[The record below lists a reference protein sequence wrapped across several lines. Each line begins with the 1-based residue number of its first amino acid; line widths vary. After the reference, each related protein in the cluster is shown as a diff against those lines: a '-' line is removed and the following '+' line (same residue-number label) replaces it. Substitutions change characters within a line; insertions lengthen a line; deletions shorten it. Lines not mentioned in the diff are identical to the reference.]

1 MKAPSMRNW
10 MMAVGLSAAL
20 VTPAYAQVA
29 VVDAGSIGHLLTQIE
44 KMKEQIQTQ
53 QDTLEAITGTSS
65 WDYGSFNEYSEN
77 LPEEWG
83 EVYNDA
89 MGGSSR
95 YSGDAQSVLDA
106 LREEVEGMNELEAA
120 NHINERIQEKNAID
134 RVMMQQAYDNHQL
147 ELREMEELAQE
158 IEEAETQKEI
168 QDLQARIQTA
178 QGAIQASHVKLQ
190 NMAMLQEVQNRLLED
205 QRDQAARNRLVGDG
219 SADSFQAPRIN

>member
-29 VVDAGSIGHLLTQIE
+29 VVDTGSIGHLLTQIE
-44 KMKEQIQTQ
+44 KMQEQIQTQ

-65 WDYGSFNEYSEN
+65 WDYGSF
-77 LPEEWG
+77 
-83 EVYNDA
+83 NDA

-219 SADSFQAPRIN
+219 SEDSFQSPRIN

>member
-53 QDTLEAITGTSS
+53 QDTLEAITGTNS

-190 NMAMLQEVQNRLLED
+190 NMAMLQEVQNRLLDD

-219 SADSFQAPRIN
+219 SEDSFKAPRIN

>member
-29 VVDAGSIGHLLTQIE
+29 VVDTGSIGHLLTQIE
-44 KMKEQIQTQ
+44 KMQEQIQTQ

-147 ELREMEELAQE
+147 ELREMEE
-158 IEEAETQKEI
+158 AETQKEI

-219 SADSFQAPRIN
+219 SEDSFQSPRIN